1 MRIADGARYKRN
13 QVEEALA
20 YAVHFRPP
28 AQPDLRLEIK
38 RLFDTDRKIGI
49 NPRAKS
55 HELHHLAFV
64 SHRPEGTGFNIE
76 YADYDVFALYV
87 GIKLLRAGFTQLGV
101 TMLMRRLRRA
111 LAATHHEIL
120 SRDPKS
126 LLDHEPEVDLHTSVS
141 EGQLVRT
148 LDKMVCLILPT
159 GKHSSHSYKTDND
172 QAQGRPANIAQ
183 GRSEIENRLQSE
195 LAFGA
200 TPIAIELVNPTHRL
214 AYWLRRTERLERGR
228 K

>member
-13 QVEEALA
+13 QIEEALA
-20 YAVHFRPP
+20 CAVHFRPP

-38 RLFDTDRKIGI
+38 RLLDTDRKIGI

-55 HELHHLAFV
+55 SEFRHLAFV
-64 SHRPEGTGFNIE
+64 SHKPEGTGFNIE

-87 GIKLLRAGFTQLGV
+87 GVKLLRAGFTQLKV
-101 TMLMRRLRRA
+101 ATLMRRLRPA
-111 LAATHHEIL
+111 LALKHQEIL
-120 SRDPKS
+120 SWEPTS
-126 LLDHEPEVDLHTSVS
+126 LLDNEPDVDLETSVS
-141 EGQLVRT
+141 EGQLVKT
-148 LDKMVCLILPT
+148 LENMVCLILAI
-159 GKHSSHSYKTDND
+159 GKYSGLSFKTQAD
-172 QAQGRPANIAQ
+172 QDQGRPANIAQ
-183 GRSEIENRLQSE
+183 GKVEIEDRLQAE